1 MKDSNKNKEQDE
13 QLIRLEPNQ
22 PANLTKENLNEQLK
36 RVAKIDT
43 GENDTEVDKQNTITS
58 IQAQKRK
65 GRYNIFINDK
75 YAFPVDEELI
85 ITHMLHK
92 GKVLSPE
99 FQEQLQVED
108 VYRKAYQRALNYL
121 SYGLRSEKEVR
132 DDLKDKEFEEQADEV
147 VERLIGQKLIDD
159 LEYAK
164 SYVRTSA
171 NFNSKGPSNIKNE
184 LGKRGINKDQIEVA
198 MYEYS
203 FDDQFANAMSL
214 AEKSWKKSRL
224 KSQREAVQKT
234 KQFLMQ
240 KGYSMDIIQ
249 DVINEL
255 DTEKSEDEEYE
266 ALVKQ
271 GEQAWRRYSSK
282 FSGYNLVQ
290 KTKSSLYQKGY
301 PSELI
306 KRFIEM
312 KEEET
317 DE

>member
-1 MKDSNKNKEQDE
+1 MEHSNKNKKSND

-22 PANLTKENLNEQLK
+22 PVNLTKENLDEQLIK
-36 RVAKIDT
+36 VAKASVEKTDT
-43 GENDTEVDKQNTITS
+43 KVDRKNMITS
-58 IQAQKRK
+58 IQTQKRP
-65 GRYNIFINDK
+65 GRYNIFINDN

-92 GKVLSPE
+92 GMILSPE
-99 FQEQLQVED
+99 FQEQLQEED
-108 VYRKAYQRALNYL
+108 VSRKAYQRALNYL

-132 DDLKDKEFEEQADEV
+132 DDLKDKEFEDQADEV
-147 VERLIGQKLIDD
+147 VERLILQKLIDD

-171 NFNSKGPSNIKNE
+171 NLNSKGPSNIKHE
-184 LGKRGINKDQIEVA
+184 LSKRGIDKEQIEIA
-198 MYEYS
+198 MDEYS
-203 FDDQFANAMSL
+203 FDDQFENATTL
-214 AEKSWKKSRL
+214 AEKAWKKSRL
-224 KSQREAVQKT
+224 KSEREAVQKT

-249 DVINEL
+249 EVINEL
-255 DTEKSEDEEYE
+255 DTDKSEDEEYE
-266 ALVKQ
+266 ALAKQ

-282 FSGYNLVQ
+282 FSGYQLIQ

-306 KRFIEM
+306 KRFIEA
-312 KEEET
+312 KEEENN
-317 DE
+317 E

>member
-1 MKDSNKNKEQDE
+1 MEHSNKENEQND

-22 PANLTKENLNEQLK
+22 PVNLTKENLSEHLK
-36 RVAKIDT
+36 KVVNTDSEKGSIDP
-43 GENDTEVDKQNTITS
+43 DKKNTITS

-92 GKVLSPE
+92 GKVLTPE

-147 VERLIGQKLIDD
+147 VERLIDQKLIND

-164 SYVRTSA
+164 SYVRTAA
-171 NFNSKGPSNIKNE
+171 NLNSKGPSNIKHE
-184 LGKRGINKDQIEVA
+184 LSKRGINKEQIEVA

-203 FDDQFANAMSL
+203 FEDQFANAMSL

-249 DVINEL
+249 EVISEL
-255 DTEKSEDEEYE
+255 DTEKTEDEEYE
-266 ALVKQ
+266 ALAKQ

-282 FSGYNLVQ
+282 FSDYKLIQ

-306 KRFIEM
+306 NKFIEM

-317 DE
+317 NE